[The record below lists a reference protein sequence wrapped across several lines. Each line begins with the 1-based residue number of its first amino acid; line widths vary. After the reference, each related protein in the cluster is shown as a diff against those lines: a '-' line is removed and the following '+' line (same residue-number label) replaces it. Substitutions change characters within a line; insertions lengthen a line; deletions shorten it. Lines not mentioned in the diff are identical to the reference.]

1 MAVKIGFNSAITF
14 GASGSFYSSEILL
27 ALAAGAI
34 RYLSQN
40 TLTLVP
46 LPNWLSVTLPA
57 SQSVDIQY
65 SPDAGTTWFSARQGT
80 GNLIFADTAGSYR
93 IVNTGAVLSVDVRL
107 FAIKQA

>member
-1 MAVKIGFNSAITF
+1 MAVKIGFHSAITF

-27 ALAAGAI
+27 ALAAGGI
-34 RYLSQN
+34 HYLSAN
-40 TLTLVP
+40 TATLLP

-57 SQSVDIQY
+57 AQAVDLQY

-93 IVNTGAVLSVDVRL
+93 IVNGNAVGSVDVRL
-107 FAIKQA
+107 FCIEQA